1 MENVQIR
8 HVEFS
13 DYPAL
18 QQLFAHPQVYR
29 DTLQLPYPRLKCGL
43 KRSKKYP
50 LGCII

>member
-1 MENVQIR
+1 MFMENVHIR

-29 DTLQLPYPRLKCGL
+29 DTLQLPLPSLEM
-43 KRSKKYP
+43 
-50 LGCII
+50 